1 VFFPLKAHVEAGGA
15 RVVDHDPRD
24 FQEAPPGDVVYALPE
39 APLDDTGFFRSWEK
53 TIEEHLY
60 RNLSL
65 TLYQNASLKLY
76 SRVGESEEDFRKRC
90 LDVAEEQADAE
101 AEKLRDRFES
111 RLRTAQDRMAQAERR
126 VRELEVDTEQRRQ
139 QELIAG
145 AGEVLSMFLG
155 GRRRTR
161 SLSGIASR
169 RSQTRRTR
177 ERLQSAEEKLED
189 YQEAIEELE
198 EELSRELEEIWA
210 KWRETAAERAS
221 FEVGLEKTDIHLED
235 LTLFWAPVR

>member
-1 VFFPLKAHVEAGGA
+1 
-15 RVVDHDPRD
+15 
-24 FQEAPPGDVVYALPE
+24 
-39 APLDDTGFFRSWEK
+39 
-53 TIEEHLY
+53 
-60 RNLSL
+60 
-65 TLYQNASLKLY
+65 
-76 SRVGESEEDFRKRC
+76 
-90 LDVAEEQADAE
+90 
-101 AEKLRDRFES
+101 
-111 RLRTAQDRMAQAERR
+111 
-126 VRELEVDTEQRRQ
+126 
-139 QELIAG
+139 
-145 AGEVLSMFLG
+145 MFLG